1 MIDQL
6 ILVRH
11 GETEHNLAGIV
22 QGWSDSELSERGR
35 QQVAR
40 LAERLKTFEAD
51 AIFSSPLQRAMTTAQ
66 RIAGATGL
74 EVRTLDGLREMNYGR
89 WEGQSFLDIRKTDE
103 SIYRRWVA
111 DSSFACPEG
120 ESHDDVLARIRG
132 ALDSLNGAR
141 EREAGEIVADL
152 FRHNDAIRT
161 IATELT
167 SIRSRA
173 VPLFQARLSERLRE
187 LLRANSVD
195 PQRLAQEVAM
205 IVDRSDISEE
215 ISRLQIHSDQLR
227 DLLSGGGEMGKRMD
241 FLLQEM
247 NRETNTVLSKTTGIG
262 ELGLRI
268 TDIALACKAEIEKVR
283 EQSLNLE

>member
-51 AIFSSPLQRAMTTAQ
+51 VIFSSPLQRAMTTAQ
-66 RIAGATGL
+66 LIAGATGL

-120 ESHDDVLARIRG
+120 ESHDDVLARVRG
-132 ALDSLNGAR
+132 ALDSLN
-141 EREAGEIVADL
+141 EAKRPIVVA
-152 FRHNDAIRT
+152 HGTAIR
-161 IATELT
+161 IAATALLDLPL
-167 SIRSRA
+167 SASRSFAQDNTA
-173 VPLFQARLSERLRE
+173 VNVFLR
-187 LLRANSVD
+187 R
-195 PQRLAQEVAM
+195 
-205 IVDRSDISEE
+205 
-215 ISRLQIHSDQLR
+215 
-227 DLLSGGGEMGKRMD
+227 GGRWVMKLWNDTAHCE
-241 FLLQEM
+241 
-247 NRETNTVLSKTTGIG
+247 
-262 ELGLRI
+262 
-268 TDIALACKAEIEKVR
+268 
-283 EQSLNLE
+283 